1 MRTFGVEEE
10 LLLVDERTGA
20 PLALAPQAL
29 AAAAE
34 DDARARRVEAAAAR
48 PMLRFE
54 PRSAPQLSAEI
65 HQEMLET
72 QTRPL
77 TRSRDLLADL
87 VAGRARA
94 DRLVRPLGARAA
106 ALAMS
111 PLAVQ
116 PHPTDKARYGEMMR
130 RYGATANKTLVCGC
144 HVHVGIAS
152 REEGVAILD
161 RIRTWL
167 PVILALSTNSPFADG
182 ADTGYASFRF
192 LTWHQW
198 QSAGPTDV
206 FGSVEEYDRF
216 ERLLL
221 DTGVI
226 LDYGM
231 VYLDARLSHKQP
243 TVEVRIADVCLD
255 ARDAVVLA
263 AIVRALADTAAA
275 EWHAGIPAAAI
286 PAAAL
291 RLAGWQAALT
301 GTQGRLPH
309 PLHGAG
315 ADASDA
321 LDALLVHIGPALDAN
336 GDAEVVLEGLERIV
350 AVGGGAGR
358 QRAAFAER
366 GRLEDVV
373 SAAVELTHE
382 LDALC
387 VGDAEA
393 PPDTSPE
400 QHEPPQPPTPRESHT
415 RRDLEFDTSGDDRT
429 AG

>member
-10 LLLVDERTGA
+10 LLLVDEHTGTPRA
-20 PLALAPQAL
+20 VAPQAL
-29 AAAAE
+29 AVAAADE
-34 DDARARRVEAAAAR
+34 LAR
-48 PMLRFE
+48 PVSGE
-54 PRSAPQLSAEI
+54 STPEVSAEI

-72 QTRPL
+72 QTRP
-77 TRSRDLLADL
+77 TTSTDELLADII
-87 VAGRARA
+87 AGRVTA
-94 DRLVRPLGARAA
+94 DQLVRPLGVRAV

-111 PLAVQ
+111 PMPFQ
-116 PHPTDKARYGEMMR
+116 PHPTEKARYSEMMR
-130 RYGATANKTLVCGC
+130 RYGATAHKTLVCGC

-167 PVILALSTNSPFADG
+167 PVLLALSANSPFADG
-182 ADTGYASFRF
+182 GDTGYASFRF

-198 QSAGPTDV
+198 QSAGPTEV
-206 FGSVEEYDRF
+206 FGSVDEYDRF

-255 ARDAVVLA
+255 ARDTVVLA
-263 AIVRALADTAAA
+263 AVVRALVDTAAA
-275 EWHAGIPAAAI
+275 EWHAGIVPSDL
-286 PAAAL
+286 PTAAL

-301 GTQGRLPH
+301 GVQGMLPH
-309 PLHGAG
+309 PVHGSGGDIA
-315 ADASDA
+315 DA
-321 LDALLVHIGPALDAN
+321 LDALVGHIGDALAAN
-336 GDAEVVLEGLERIV
+336 GDTALVRDGLERIV

-358 QRAAFAER
+358 QRAAFAVR

-373 SAAVELTHE
+373 SDAVDATHE
-382 LDALC
+382 LTPSG
-387 VGDAEA
+387 GDLSVA
-393 PPDTSPE
+393 
-400 QHEPPQPPTPRESHT
+400 
-415 RRDLEFDTSGDDRT
+415 
-429 AG
+429 